1 MNCTTLE
8 LMLIAGFFVSL
19 LLANFSSWRMH
30 KSTNINGDTGAQWK
44 FWITDAN
51 LPNKKLML
59 SGNFWRWVSIW
70 AFVAVVV
77 FGGAIA
83 ILNAKGSHCF
93 GIST

>member
-1 MNCTTLE
+1 MNCTTVE

-19 LLANFSSWRMH
+19 LLANFASWRMR
-30 KSTNINGDTGAQWK
+30 KSANIDGYTGAQWK
-44 FWITDAN
+44 FGLGDAN
-51 LPNKKLML
+51 LPYKKLML
-59 SGNFWRWVSIW
+59 SSNFWRWVSIW